1 MVDSRNV
8 YIFWF
13 LEKRFYWNLLRKE
26 NILSTSSFRAWSW
39 IESLYPA
46 KKYNMYYWTV
56 SDKLFSFS
64 IRYFL
69 QKYLI
74 QLIRFEVVMKI
85 LLRRLICNF
94 LIESRNPFA
103 KRSTF
108 SIVFSSAMCWNY
120 LLSTNTHNKNYE
132 LQTKRIMKYV

>member
-69 QKYLI
+69 QKYLT